1 MTSEYNA
8 IKWER
13 EGPIGILTFDRPED
27 MNAIGEELRTEL
39 MDFMDRLPHEQ
50 EVNVVIVTGS
60 GKAFSAG
67 GDLHGFLNRSTAHQE
82 QGGAIDVFSNR
93 MARKFLEVEIP
104 LIAAVNGAAVGGA
117 AGYMLGNEGDRKNAQ
132 AERAYMRQEMR
143 TVAVNITNSNG
154 SVSQVRLRRQGVG
167 YVGTRGE
174 YYHRLPTE
182 DELRPIYG
190 F

>member
-1 MTSEYNA
+1 MAKNLMT
-8 IKWER
+8 
-13 EGPIGILTFDRPED
+13 ILIVAAVSFGSLLIAGCESDAQVGS
-27 MNAIGEELRTEL
+27 AIGALAGAGIGQL
-39 MDFMDRLPHEQ
+39 
-50 EVNVVIVTGS
+50 
-60 GKAFSAG
+60 AG
-67 GDLHGFLNRSTAHQE
+67 GDSEAT
-82 QGGAIDVFSNR
+82 
-93 MARKFLEVEIP
+93 
-104 LIAAVNGAAVGGA
+104 LIGAAVGGT
-117 AGYMLGNEGDRKNAQ
+117 AGYMLGNESERQKAQ

-154 SVSQVRLRRQGVG
+154 SVSQVRLRRHGVG